1 MNEEAVSNS
10 LRQLREAID
19 QLSAELETSKTSFR
33 ELDSGQEQLKELL
46 TTEYADIIARRFEK
60 TESTLRELDART
72 RALSARFEQEIEAL
86 SRKFLEEQ
94 KRNEEEEKIQRALQK
109 LSGESVT
116 IDRKI
121 LHELREKSQQ

>member
-1 MNEEAVSNS
+1 MDEEKISET
-10 LRQLREAID
+10 LKQLRCAID

-46 TTEYADIIARRFEK
+46 TTEYADTIVRRFEK

-72 RALSARFEQEIEAL
+72 RALSSRFEQEIAAL
-86 SRKFLEEQ
+86 SKKFIEEQ
-94 KRNEEEEKIQRALQK
+94 KRNEEAEKIQRALQK

-116 IDRKI
+116 VDRKI
-121 LHELREKSQQ
+121 LQDLKEKNQ

>member
-19 QLSAELETSKTSFR
+19 QLSDELETSKNSFE
-33 ELDSGQEQLKELL
+33 ELGTGHENLKNLL
-46 TTEYADIIARRFEK
+46 TTEYADTIARRFEK

-72 RALSARFEQEIEAL
+72 RALSARLEQEIEAL

-94 KRNEEEEKIQRALQK
+94 KRREEEEKIQRALQK
-109 LSGESVT
+109 LSGETVT

-121 LHELREKSQQ
+121 LHGLK